1 MQAIDDK
8 YWILNVICV
17 LLLHIGNY
25 LLYIILYKWSWL
37 NPFRK
42 EDIFMTVFEFSILFI
57 YFLTSE
63 ARMLPLE
70 GGKRSKFDIRDDC
83 RGIH

>member
-1 MQAIDDK
+1 
-8 YWILNVICV
+8 
-17 LLLHIGNY
+17 
-25 LLYIILYKWSWL
+25 
-37 NPFRK
+37 
-42 EDIFMTVFEFSILFI
+42 MTVLEFSILFI